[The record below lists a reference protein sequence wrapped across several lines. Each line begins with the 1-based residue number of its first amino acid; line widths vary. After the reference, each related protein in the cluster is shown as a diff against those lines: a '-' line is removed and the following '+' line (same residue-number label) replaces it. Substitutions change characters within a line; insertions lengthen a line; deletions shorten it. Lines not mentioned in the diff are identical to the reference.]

1 MINRNDMVNEQMEQE
16 IHARVSGIRRELEEA
31 ALERWGRAPEIIA
44 VSKTVEAPRVNLLR
58 QSGIARLGENRVQ
71 EIMEKLPYLDASFRI
86 DLIGRLQNN
95 KVKYIIDK
103 VGMIQS
109 LDRMSL
115 AQEIDRRAQQHQ
127 LRMPVLI
134 QVNIGD
140 EPQKGGVPVQETIAF
155 ARMAAALPGLEIRG
169 LMAVMPDLDDD
180 MQLRPYFVRMRSL
193 FDALREENIAGTRIE
208 ELSMGMSGD
217 YLLAAQEGATHVRIG
232 SAIFGT
238 RAYAAPAGQDGDNLK
253 GDINS

>member
-1 MINRNDMVNEQMEQE
+1 MEKE
-16 IHARVSGIRRELEEA
+16 IVARVEAIRRELEYA
-31 ALERWGRAPEIIA
+31 AVDRWGRAPEIIA
-44 VSKTVEAPRVNLLR
+44 VSKTVEASRVNLLKNAD
-58 QSGIARLGENRVQ
+58 IARLGENRVQ
-71 EIMEKLPYLDASFRI
+71 EIMEKLPYLDASFQI

-115 AQEIDRRAQQHQ
+115 AQEIDRRAQQHG
-127 LRMPVLI
+127 LCMPVLV
-134 QVNIGD
+134 QVNIGN
-140 EPQKGGVPVQETIAF
+140 EPHKGGVPVDDTFSFVKQT
-155 ARMAAALPGLEIRG
+155 AALPGLQIRG

-180 MQLRPYFVRMRSL
+180 DQLRPYFKRMRSL
-193 FDALREENIAGTRIE
+193 FDALREESIAGTCIE

-232 SAIFGT
+232 SAIFGSRSICASAEPHEAIT
-238 RAYAAPAGQDGDNLK
+238 QGGY
-253 GDINS
+253 

>member
-1 MINRNDMVNEQMEQE
+1 MDRE
-16 IHARVSGIRRELEEA
+16 IIARVDEIRAELESA

-44 VSKTVEAPRVNLLR
+44 VSKTVDAARVNLLKDT
-58 QSGIARLGENRVQ
+58 GISRLGENRVQ
-71 EIMEKLPYLDASFRI
+71 EIMGKLPYLDASFQI

-115 AQEIDRRAQQHQ
+115 AQEIDRRAQQHG
-127 LRMPVLI
+127 LRMPVLV

-140 EPQKGGVPVQETIAF
+140 EPQKGGVSVQETLAF
-155 ARMAAALPGLEIRG
+155 ARQAAALPGLEIRG

-180 MQLRPYFVRMRSL
+180 VQLRPYFTRMRSL
-193 FDALREENIAGTRIE
+193 FDALKAENIAGTRIE

-238 RAYAAPAGQDGDNLK
+238 RVVNAPAETDGVTTQ
-253 GDINS
+253 GGY

>member
-1 MINRNDMVNEQMEQE
+1 MDKA
-16 IHARVSGIRRELEEA
+16 IHARVDAIRRELELA
-31 ALERWGRAPEIIA
+31 AADRWGHAPEIIA
-44 VSKTVEAPRVNLLR
+44 VSKTVEAPRVNMLKG
-58 QSGIARLGENRVQ
+58 SGIARLGENRVQ
-71 EIMEKLPYLDASFRI
+71 EIMEKLPYLDASFQI

-115 AQEIDRRAQQHQ
+115 AQEIDRRAQQHG
-127 LRMPVLI
+127 LRMPVLV

-140 EPQKGGVPVQETIAF
+140 EPQKGGVPVRDTLSFVRQTAS
-155 ARMAAALPGLEIRG
+155 LPGLEIRG

-180 MQLRPYFVRMRSL
+180 MQLRPYFTRMRSL
-193 FDALREENIAGTRIE
+193 FDALREESISGTRIE

-232 SAIFGT
+232 SAIFGSRT
-238 RAYAAPAGQDGDNLK
+238 YGLSAEPQEVNTQGGF
-253 GDINS
+253 

>member
-1 MINRNDMVNEQMEQE
+1 MDEE
-16 IHARVSGIRRELEEA
+16 IQLRVASLRRELLQA
-31 ALERWGRAPEIIA
+31 AAERWGRAPEIIA
-44 VSKTVEAPRVNLLR
+44 VTKTVEPERINALR
-58 QSGIARLGENRVQ
+58 AAGVARLGENRVQ
-71 EIMEKLPYLDASFRI
+71 ELMEKLPYLDASFQI

-109 LDRMSL
+109 LDRDSL
-115 AQEIDRRAQQHQ
+115 AREIDRRAQQHG

-140 EPQKGGVPVQETIAF
+140 EPQKGGIPAEETLSF
-155 ARMAAALPGLEIRG
+155 ARSVAAYPGLELRG
-169 LMAVMPDLDDD
+169 LMAVMPELDDEA
-180 MQLRPYFVRMRSL
+180 QLRPYFTRMRSL
-193 FDALREENIAGTRIE
+193 FDALRQEAIAGTRIE

-232 SAIFGT
+232 SAIFGA
-238 RAYAAPAGQDGDNLK
+238 RRPVAAAQRDQN
-253 GDINS
+253 

>member
-1 MINRNDMVNEQMEQE
+1 MEQE
-16 IHARVSGIRRELEEA
+16 MISRVEAIRKELEDA
-31 ALERWGRAPEIIA
+31 AMERWSRAPQIIA
-44 VSKTVEAPRVNLLR
+44 VSKTVEAANVNMVKAA
-58 QSGIARLGENRVQ
+58 GITRLGENRVQ
-71 EIMEKLPYLDASFRI
+71 EIMAKLPYLDASFQI

-115 AQEIDRRAQQHQ
+115 AQEIDRRAQQHG
-127 LRMPVLI
+127 LRMPVLV

-140 EPQKGGVPVQETIAF
+140 EPQKGGVPVDETLSF
-155 ARMAAALPGLEIRG
+155 ARMAAALPGLEVRG

-180 MQLRPYFVRMRSL
+180 MQLRPYFTRMRSL
-193 FDALREENIAGTRIE
+193 FDALREENIAGTNIE

-232 SAIFGT
+232 SAIFGARSVQT
-238 RAYAAPAGQDGDNLK
+238 MPAQMV
-253 GDINS
+253 